1 MNSKNKFLILSII
14 VIFIAILGFSYA
26 NNQDNTINEPVNNTN
41 NSSWGCCSII
51 LQEDGSNATFAYRRD
66 ANLSADISI
75 EKMNWHG
82 KSAIRQHKDEGGYF
96 THLIITHDGWMIG
109 LGGLDDGEDNEICEN
124 ITAGMVNDNY
134 SISVDAL
141 KEIQEIKKRY
151 KYGHALVKAPNGNY
165 GFATVDMVKTGTLK
179 PGHYISMPNNYQY
192 SRVGEISPNNKTD
205 KIKFMLELS
214 QTDLFGLDRRD
225 VITYDFKSSRFVN
238 STDIYVSN
246 EKGSRFTMDYAGY
259 ADDVYLNKT
268 HIKAEDIPISPKYK
282 KIGTIDF
289 IDNSSDDYNQFI
301 LTSATELVIFVV
313 VLFIVMFYLVRFVRK

>member
-109 LGGLDDGEDNEICEN
+109 LGGLDDGEDN
-124 ITAGMVNDNY
+124 
-134 SISVDAL
+134 
-141 KEIQEIKKRY
+141 
-151 KYGHALVKAPNGNY
+151 
-165 GFATVDMVKTGTLK
+165 
-179 PGHYISMPNNYQY
+179 
-192 SRVGEISPNNKTD
+192 
-205 KIKFMLELS
+205 
-214 QTDLFGLDRRD
+214 
-225 VITYDFKSSRFVN
+225 
-238 STDIYVSN
+238 
-246 EKGSRFTMDYAGY
+246 
-259 ADDVYLNKT
+259 
-268 HIKAEDIPISPKYK
+268 
-282 KIGTIDF
+282 
-289 IDNSSDDYNQFI
+289 
-301 LTSATELVIFVV
+301 
-313 VLFIVMFYLVRFVRK
+313 